1 MDIKF
6 IQRCINDFLD
16 EKYHNGIPNHMNYGA
31 HIERCPK
38 CGSVH
43 FVKNGFDYN
52 HKQKYRCKDCN
63 TVFNATTGTMF
74 SNSPVSFDT
83 WRTFITGELNGL
95 TLQQQSA
102 ATRFSVTTCFHMRH
116 KLYAAVSNIQAQVV
130 LSGNIEV
137 DPAYTKINL
146 KGTKPENMPR
156 LSKHRGKHKSF
167 FSKDIRGISGHKIC
181 VVTAIDE
188 NDNMLF
194 KICGLGGESQEILE
208 QFTDHFQKDSLIIS
222 DSKQAIINFALN
234 NGMRSDSIPTSPTK
248 THFTTPLGNNLGSVN
263 ELHTEAKNM
272 IHTKTWSR
280 NQTPARISIL
290 DLIQEANPGLIRLM
304 NIQCMRRYHLPV
316 MKSDQRLCQLTCTRN
331 IGHTTMASVHDQ
343 PMLRKERIKRTPTV
357 LN

>member
-1 MDIKF
+1 MASTVSQTIDDIRSFRPMDIKF

-63 TVFNATTGTMF
+63 TVFSATTGTMF

-102 ATRFSVTTCFHMRH
+102 ATRLSVTTCFHMRH
-116 KLYAAVSNIQAQVV
+116 KLYAAVSSIQEKVV
-130 LSGNIEV
+130 LNGNIEL

-156 LSKHRGKHKSF
+156 QYEM
-167 FSKDIRGISGHKIC
+167 
-181 VVTAIDE
+181 T
-188 NDNMLF
+188 
-194 KICGLGGESQEILE
+194 SQ
-208 QFTDHFQKDSLIIS
+208 
-222 DSKQAIINFALN
+222 
-234 NGMRSDSIPTSPTK
+234 
-248 THFTTPLGNNLGSVN
+248 
-263 ELHTEAKNM
+263 
-272 IHTKTWSR
+272 
-280 NQTPARISIL
+280 
-290 DLIQEANPGLIRLM
+290 
-304 NIQCMRRYHLPV
+304 
-316 MKSDQRLCQLTCTRN
+316 
-331 IGHTTMASVHDQ
+331 
-343 PMLRKERIKRTPTV
+343 
-357 LN
+357 

>member
-1 MDIKF
+1 MASTVSQIIEDIRSFRPMDIKF

-102 ATRFSVTTCFHMRH
+102 STCLSVTTCFHMRH
-116 KLYAAVSNIQAQVV
+116 KLYAAVSSIQEKVV
-130 LSGNIEV
+130 LKGNIEL
-137 DPAYTKINL
+137 DPAYTKINF

-156 LSKHRGKHKSF
+156 LSKHRGKH
-167 FSKDIRGISGHKIC
+167 I
-181 VVTAIDE
+181 
-188 NDNMLF
+188 M
-194 KICGLGGESQEILE
+194 
-208 QFTDHFQKDSLIIS
+208 
-222 DSKQAIINFALN
+222 
-234 NGMRSDSIPTSPTK
+234 MSI
-248 THFTTPLGNNLGSVN
+248 
-263 ELHTEAKNM
+263 
-272 IHTKTWSR
+272 
-280 NQTPARISIL
+280 
-290 DLIQEANPGLIRLM
+290 
-304 NIQCMRRYHLPV
+304 
-316 MKSDQRLCQLTCTRN
+316 
-331 IGHTTMASVHDQ
+331 
-343 PMLRKERIKRTPTV
+343 
-357 LN
+357 

>member
-1 MDIKF
+1 MASTVSQIIEDIRSFRPMDIKF

-63 TVFNATTGTMF
+63 TVFSATTGTMF

-102 ATRFSVTTCFHMRH
+102 ATRLSVTTCFHMRH
-116 KLYAAVSNIQAQVV
+116 KLYAAISIIQDQVV
-130 LSGNIEV
+130 LEGNIEL

-156 LSKHRGKHKSF
+156 LSKHRGKHKSV

-181 VVTAIDE
+181 LVTAIDE
-188 NDNMLF
+188 NDNIELVKMQSIDNVDIEDGNLDVYYKTTDNAYYLDSNMPIVINSNVKINDDANNIDYDNYSSVLTSIDPITYF
-194 KICGLGGESQEILE
+194 KHICDNLRYNILYDAAAN
-208 QFTDHFQKDSLIIS
+208 QYKII
-222 DSKQAIINFALN
+222 IF
-234 NGMRSDSIPTSPTK
+234 
-248 THFTTPLGNNLGSVN
+248 
-263 ELHTEAKNM
+263 
-272 IHTKTWSR
+272 
-280 NQTPARISIL
+280 
-290 DLIQEANPGLIRLM
+290 
-304 NIQCMRRYHLPV
+304 
-316 MKSDQRLCQLTCTRN
+316 
-331 IGHTTMASVHDQ
+331 
-343 PMLRKERIKRTPTV
+343 
-357 LN
+357 

>member
-1 MDIKF
+1 MASTVSQIIEDIRSFRPMDIKF

-63 TVFNATTGTMF
+63 TVFSATTGTMF

-83 WRTFITGELNGL
+83 WRTFVTGELNGL

-102 ATRFSVTTCFHMRH
+102 ATRLSVTTCFHMRH
-116 KLYAAVSNIQAQVV
+116 KLYAAISIIQDQVV
-130 LSGNIEV
+130 LEGNIEL

-156 LSKHRGKHKSF
+156 LSKHRGKHKSVF
-167 FSKDIRGISGHKIC
+167 TKDIRGISGHKIC
-181 VVTAIDE
+181 LVTAIDE

-194 KICGLGGESQEILE
+194 KIGGLGGESQEILE
-208 QFTDHFQKDSLIIS
+208 QFTDHFQKDSMIIS
-222 DSKQAIINFALN
+222 DSKKAIINFALN

-248 THFTTPLGNNLGSVN
+248 THFTTPLGNSLGSVN

-272 IHTKTWSR
+272 IRQKHGVGIRHLQGYLDW
-280 NQTPARISIL
+280 IL
-290 DLIQEANPGLIRLM
+290 FRKQMRYRYEADLWADKAYEQAMREPVPFTCDASEIR
-304 NIQCMRRYHLPV
+304 R
-316 MKSDQRLCQLTCTRN
+316 CQ
-331 IGHTTMASVHDQ
+331 
-343 PMLRKERIKRTPTV
+343 
-357 LN
+357 